1 MKKLRVLVLMDEELV
16 PPESLDGFSEEEI
29 LQWKTE
35 YDVLATLNELGH
47 QAIPLGVSS
56 ELAVIR
62 SAIEEQKPHVVF
74 NLLEEFQGVAV
85 FDQHVV
91 SYLELLKQPYTGCNP
106 RGLMLA
112 HDKALSKK
120 ILTYHRILTPRFVV
134 AERGKSLR
142 LNRRLAYPMLVKSVI
157 EEASLGIDKES
168 IVGGEEQLRERIRY
182 IHDEV
187 KTDALIEEFIEGREF
202 YVGVIGNRRLRTF
215 PVWEMLFETLPD
227 GIPNIATRRVKWDAD
242 YQKKLGIKT
251 AAAQGLSPAEQ
262 TAIARLCKRVY
273 RSLSLSGYARMDLR
287 MREDGCVY
295 VLEANPNPNLSY
307 GEDLAESAETVGIG
321 YGQLIQRILNLG
333 LAYKPRWYD

>member
-47 QAIPLGVSS
+47 QAIPLGVSN

-142 LNRRLAYPMLVKSVI
+142 LNRRLA
-157 EEASLGIDKES
+157 
-168 IVGGEEQLRERIRY
+168 
-182 IHDEV
+182 
-187 KTDALIEEFIEGREF
+187 
-202 YVGVIGNRRLRTF
+202 
-215 PVWEMLFETLPD
+215 
-227 GIPNIATRRVKWDAD
+227 
-242 YQKKLGIKT
+242 
-251 AAAQGLSPAEQ
+251 
-262 TAIARLCKRVY
+262 
-273 RSLSLSGYARMDLR
+273 
-287 MREDGCVY
+287 
-295 VLEANPNPNLSY
+295 
-307 GEDLAESAETVGIG
+307 
-321 YGQLIQRILNLG
+321 
-333 LAYKPRWYD
+333 